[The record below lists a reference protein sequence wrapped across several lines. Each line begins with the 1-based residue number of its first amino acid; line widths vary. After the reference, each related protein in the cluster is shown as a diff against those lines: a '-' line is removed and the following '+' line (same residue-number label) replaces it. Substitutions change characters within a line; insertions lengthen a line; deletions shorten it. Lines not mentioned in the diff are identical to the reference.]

1 MWETLSQS
9 LGSVDVGFVSDDM
22 SHIIRDNLRS
32 LPDVQKLIV
41 DNFNRLPELQQK
53 VRDHYLNE
61 RPTLRHYHV
70 CMYVDYCSC
79 C

>member
-61 RPTLRHYHV
+61 RPVLCHYDV
-70 CMYVDYCSC
+70 RL
-79 C
+79 